1 MPWKIQSV
9 VGERSRLVGA
19 LLQNEKSVVCLCR
32 HFGISRKTAYKWK
45 ARFTR
50 GGRQALRDRSR
61 RPRRMPAQLAGRWIN
76 RIRRLHKQ
84 RPHWGPKKIRAR
96 FQQQG
101 WEPPS
106 ARTIARWFKRLAL
119 TRPQRR
125 RPRKACVRKHPFL
138 TVARRPNQVWT
149 VDFKGWFRAGNGE
162 RCEPLTVRDLRSR
175 YGLVVRMLPT
185 QHGQPVQAVFTGLF
199 QQRGLPEVIR
209 IDNGSPFASKG
220 PAGLSRLS
228 VWWLR
233 LGISVEFTRPA
244 CPQDNGAHEQFHG
257 VLKRETAKPAARTRK
272 GQQHRTTTWLWRY
285 NHQRP
290 HEALG
295 QMVPAKLY
303 RKSRRKFPRRLA
315 QLKYGEGFLT
325 RRVRSNGEI
334 RWSGRKRF
342 IGEAFAGQKAGLRPI
357 RRGVHAVYFAKLL
370 IGHLHERDTGAMRP
384 ALYKHRRRKNKKSR
398 V

>member
-1 MPWKIQSV
+1 MPWRIQSV

-138 TVARRPNQVWT
+138 TVARRPTQIWT
-149 VDFKGWFRAGNGE
+149 VNVIGWFRAGNGE
-162 RCEPLTVRDLRSR
+162 RCKV
-175 YGLVVRMLPT
+175 
-185 QHGQPVQAVFTGLF
+185 
-199 QQRGLPEVIR
+199 
-209 IDNGSPFASKG
+209 
-220 PAGLSRLS
+220 
-228 VWWLR
+228 
-233 LGISVEFTRPA
+233 
-244 CPQDNGAHEQFHG
+244 
-257 VLKRETAKPAARTRK
+257 
-272 GQQHRTTTWLWRY
+272 
-285 NHQRP
+285 
-290 HEALG
+290 
-295 QMVPAKLY
+295 
-303 RKSRRKFPRRLA
+303 
-315 QLKYGEGFLT
+315 
-325 RRVRSNGEI
+325 
-334 RWSGRKRF
+334 
-342 IGEAFAGQKAGLRPI
+342 
-357 RRGVHAVYFAKLL
+357 
-370 IGHLHERDTGAMRP
+370 
-384 ALYKHRRRKNKKSR
+384 
-398 V
+398 